1 MVTCAS
7 LEDGKTEW
15 QLRLTGPFTASPVAA
30 GDRLYFVN
38 EAGVCQVVQLGGE
51 KGELVATNELKL
63 GKVEPADLI
72 QGTPAISD
80 HALFI
85 RSDAF
90 LWKIAETK

>member
-1 MVTCAS
+1 M
-7 LEDGKTEW
+7 
-15 QLRLTGPFTASPVAA
+15 QVAEK
-30 GDRLYFVN
+30 DLK
-38 EAGVCQVVQLGGE
+38 GGECE